1 MPDEP
6 NLLDDFVQE
15 PRTAYFSMEIALR
28 PEIHTY
34 AGGLGIL
41 AGDTTIANNYENGV
55 TRDLTMDY
63 GDFVLSGK
71 LADLEVFTAE
81 ECK

>member
-1 MPDEP
+1 MAFK
-6 NLLDDFVQE
+6 L
-15 PRTAYFSMEIALR
+15 
-28 PEIHTY
+28 
-34 AGGLGIL
+34 
-41 AGDTTIANNYENGV
+41 YENGV

-71 LADLEVFTAE
+71 LAKLEVFNSE